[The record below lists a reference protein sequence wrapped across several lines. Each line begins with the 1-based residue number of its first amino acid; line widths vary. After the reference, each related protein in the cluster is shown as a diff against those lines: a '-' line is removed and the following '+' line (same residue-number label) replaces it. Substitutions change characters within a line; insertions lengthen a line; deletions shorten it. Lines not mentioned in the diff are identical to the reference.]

1 MNHEQPTMTASY
13 LYRRLLTYVKPYWP
27 AFAAAVLAM
36 VAFAATET
44 GLAALMKPLLDGSF
58 VEHNPET
65 IKLVPLWLMG
75 IFIVRGV
82 ANFITSYGLGWVA
95 RNVIRDLRGELFEH
109 LINLP
114 ASFYDQSTT
123 GQLMAKLLY
132 NVEQVANA
140 STDAILTIIRDSLT
154 IIGLIAWMIYLN
166 GYLSLIILVTVPF
179 IGIVVFSIST
189 RFRKISKQIQ
199 DSMGDV
205 GHICSE
211 AVEGHREIKTFG
223 SQDYEIKRFNKVN
236 QANRRQRMKKIS
248 TEAISQPII
257 QFITVLGLS
266 AVIYLATKPDMLEQI
281 SVGTFISFVTAM
293 FMILTP
299 LKRLT
304 KVNSKLQA
312 GIAAAE
318 SIFTLLDQDIE
329 YDKGQQTRDTVH
341 GDIAYKNV
349 NFRYNNEGNN
359 ILNAISFNVEAGK
372 TIAFVG
378 HSGSG
383 KTTLVSLLTRLYPL
397 TEGQITIDGI
407 DINDLTLRNLR
418 QHISLVNQNVV
429 LFNDTVGNNIA
440 YGQPTATREEITA
453 AAKAAHAW
461 DFIEK
466 LPNKLD
472 TEVGQNG
479 VLLSGGQRQRLA
491 IARALLRNTPIL
503 ILDEATASLD
513 SEAERHIQAALE
525 TLMAN
530 RTTLVIAH
538 RLSTIEKADQ
548 IIVMHN
554 GDIIETGTHSE
565 LLAQGKHYAELY
577 RLQFQ
582 EETLAD

>member
-1 MNHEQPTMTASY
+1 MNQQPQTLSANY

-27 AFAAAVLAM
+27 AFVAAVLAM

-58 VEHNPET
+58 VEHDPTT

-95 RNVIRDLRGELFEH
+95 RNVIKDLRQELFEH

-114 ASFYDQSTT
+114 ATFYDQTT
-123 GQLMAKLLY
+123 SGQLMSKLLY
-132 NVEQVANA
+132 DVEQVANA

-154 IIGLIAWMIYLN
+154 IVGLIAWMIYLN
-166 GYLSLIILVTVPF
+166 GFLSLIILVTVPF
-179 IGIVVFSIST
+179 IGIVVFSISA
-189 RFRKISKQIQ
+189 RFRRISKQIQ

-223 SQDYEIKRFNKVN
+223 SQDFETKRFDKVN

-266 AVIYLATKPDMLEQI
+266 GVIFLATKPDMLAQI

-318 SIFTLLDQDIE
+318 SIFTLLDQAVED
-329 YDKGQQTRDTVH
+329 DNGKQTRETVH
-341 GDIAYKNV
+341 GDIAYNNV
-349 NFRYNNEGNN
+349 NFRYGHEGNN
-359 ILNAISFNVEAGK
+359 VLNAISFNVEAGK

-397 TEGQITIDGI
+397 TDGQITIDGI
-407 DINDLTLRNLR
+407 DINDFTLRNLR
-418 QHISLVNQNVV
+418 QHISLVNQNIV
-429 LFNDTVGNNIA
+429 LFNDTIANNIA
-440 YGQPTATREEITA
+440 YGQSAIKEDIIA

-466 LPNKLD
+466 LPNGLD
-472 TEVGQNG
+472 SEVGQNG

-525 TLMAN
+525 TLMVN

-548 IIVMHN
+548 IIVMHD
-554 GDIIETGTHSE
+554 GDIIETGTHRE